1 MGAVPMSPPPPWSQT
16 MRYESNAYA
25 TPGPAADALHAL
37 NTFDVTAG
45 ADEPTVARL
54 LEQALTAVE
63 TDLATTRA
71 CVARVAA
78 MLERVDTPSQ
88 AAPVMPRRR
97 VGAGLAPWQA
107 RRVAAHVDENLGF
120 AITIDHLSTLAGLSS
135 SYFCRAFK
143 DTFGE
148 PPHAFIM
155 RKRVERAQQLML
167 QTREPLSQIA
177 LACGLSDQ
185 AHLCNL
191 FRRLVGHSP
200 SHWRR
205 SQWQEA

>member
-1 MGAVPMSPPPPWSQT
+1 
-16 MRYESNAYA
+16 MRFETNAYPGTGA
-25 TPGPAADALHAL
+25 TLASDAMHGMASSS
-37 NTFDVTAG
+37 VT
-45 ADEPTVARL
+45 RL
-54 LEQALTAVE
+54 LEQALTAAE

-71 CVARVAA
+71 CVAQVAA
-78 MLERVDTPSQ
+78 LLEREQ
-88 AAPVMPRRR
+88 APAVAKEQAPARRR

-107 RRVAAHVDENLGF
+107 RRVAAHVDENLAF
-120 AITIDHLSTLAGLSS
+120 PITIDHLSTIAGLSS

-148 PPHAFIM
+148 PPHAYIM
-155 RKRVERAQQLML
+155 RRRVERAQSLML

-191 FRRLVGHSP
+191 FRRLVGQSP

-205 SQWQEA
+205 SRWQEA

>member
-1 MGAVPMSPPPPWSQT
+1 MRIELNVPGAVHGMPPLALPP
-16 MRYESNAYA
+16 
-25 TPGPAADALHAL
+25 
-37 NTFDVTAG
+37 
-45 ADEPTVARL
+45 ADEEGNVTRL
-54 LEQALTAVE
+54 LEQALTAAG

-78 MLERVDTPSQ
+78 LLERER
-88 AAPVMPRRR
+88 APAERPVTLRRR

-107 RRVAAHVDENLGF
+107 RRVAAHVDQNLGYS
-120 AITIDHLSTLAGLSS
+120 ITIDQLAAIAGLSS

-143 DTFGE
+143 DSFGD
-148 PPHAFIM
+148 PPHAYIM
-155 RKRVERAQQLML
+155 RRRVERAQSLML

-191 FRRLVGHSP
+191 FRRLVGQSP
-200 SHWRR
+200 SQWRR
-205 SQWQEA
+205 SRWQEA

>member
-1 MGAVPMSPPPPWSQT
+1 

-25 TPGPAADALHAL
+25 SPSPAAETVHAL
-37 NTFDVTAG
+37 NTFALTTPH
-45 ADEPTVARL
+45 DEPTVARL

-78 MLERVDTPSQ
+78 LLEHAEAPAPSVP
-88 AAPVMPRRR
+88 ATIRRR

-191 FRRLVGHSP
+191 FRRLVGQSP

>member
-1 MGAVPMSPPPPWSQT
+1 MAHATSDMEPT
-16 MRYESNAYA
+16 MRFETEAFA
-25 TPGPAADALHAL
+25 G
-37 NTFDVTAG
+37 TASLR
-45 ADEPTVARL
+45 AVDPSVAHL

-71 CVARVAA
+71 CVAQVAA
-78 MLERVDTPSQ
+78 LLEREEKARPATRT
-88 AAPVMPRRR
+88 APADPVVRRR

-107 RRVAAHVDENLGF
+107 RRVSAHVNDNLGF
-120 AITIDHLSTLAGLSS
+120 PITIDQLAGIAGLSS

-143 DTFGE
+143 DTFGD
-148 PPHAFIM
+148 PPHAYIM
-155 RKRVERAQQLML
+155 RRRVERAQSLML

-191 FRRLVGHSP
+191 FRRLVGQSP

-205 SQWQEA
+205 SRWQEA

>member
-1 MGAVPMSPPPPWSQT
+1 
-16 MRYESNAYA
+16 MRFETNAYA
-25 TPGPAADALHAL
+25 GTGATLASEAMHGMAPFTLPPADTEAS
-37 NTFDVTAG
+37 VT
-45 ADEPTVARL
+45 RL
-54 LEQALTAVE
+54 LEQALTAAE

-78 MLERVDTPSQ
+78 LLEREQVP
-88 AAPVMPRRR
+88 AAAKEPVVARRR
-97 VGAGLAPWQA
+97 TGAGLAPWQA
-107 RRVAAHVDENLGF
+107 RRVATHVDENLGLP
-120 AITIDHLSTLAGLSS
+120 ITIDHLATIAGLSS

-143 DTFGE
+143 DTFGD
-148 PPHAFIM
+148 PPHAYIM
-155 RKRVERAQQLML
+155 RRRVERAQTLML

-191 FRRLVGHSP
+191 FRRLVGQSP

-205 SQWQEA
+205 SRWQEA

>member
-1 MGAVPMSPPPPWSQT
+1 MRFETEAFAGTASLRAVDPS
-16 MRYESNAYA
+16 
-25 TPGPAADALHAL
+25 
-37 NTFDVTAG
+37 
-45 ADEPTVARL
+45 VAHL

-71 CVARVAA
+71 CVAQVAA
-78 MLERVDTPSQ
+78 LLEREEKARPATRTVPAD
-88 AAPVMPRRR
+88 PVVRRR

-107 RRVAAHVDENLGF
+107 RRVSAHVNDNLGF
-120 AITIDHLSTLAGLSS
+120 PITIDQLAGIAGLSS

-143 DTFGE
+143 DTFGD
-148 PPHAFIM
+148 PPHAYIM
-155 RKRVERAQQLML
+155 RRRVERAQSLML

-191 FRRLVGHSP
+191 FRRLVGQSP

-205 SQWQEA
+205 SRWQEA

>member
-1 MGAVPMSPPPPWSQT
+1 MGDMPMSPPPPWSQT

-25 TPGPAADALHAL
+25 TPGPAADAVHAL
-37 NTFDVTAG
+37 NTFAVSSD
-45 ADEPTVARL
+45 DEPTVARL

-78 MLERVDTPSQ
+78 LLEQ
-88 AAPVMPRRR
+88 AEAPAQPPVLPVARRR

-120 AITIDHLSTLAGLSS
+120 SITIDHLSTLAGLSS

-191 FRRLVGHSP
+191 FRRLVGQSP

>member
-1 MGAVPMSPPPPWSQT
+1 
-16 MRYESNAYA
+16 MRYE
-25 TPGPAADALHAL
+25 T
-37 NTFDVTAG
+37 NTFAG
-45 ADEPTVARL
+45 TGGARASDAIHAMASATLTTPDAGQEPTVARL

-78 MLERVDTPSQ
+78 LLDREETHVETT
-88 AAPVMPRRR
+88 APARRR

-107 RRVAAHVDENLGF
+107 RRVAGHVDENLGF
-120 AITIDHLSTLAGLSS
+120 PITIDHLATIAGLSS

-143 DTFGE
+143 DTFGD
-148 PPHAFIM
+148 PPHAYIM
-155 RKRVERAQQLML
+155 RRRVERAQTLML

-191 FRRLVGHSP
+191 FRRLVGQSP

>member
-1 MGAVPMSPPPPWSQT
+1 
-16 MRYESNAYA
+16 MRYETNTFGGTGSAA
-25 TPGPAADALHAL
+25 SADARHGVAPFPLDAL
-37 NTFDVTAG
+37 DDRRPG
-45 ADEPTVARL
+45 ASKVASL

-63 TDLATTRA
+63 TDLSTTRA

-78 MLERVDTPSQ
+78 LLERQEDSPP
-88 AAPVMPRRR
+88 APAVVRRR
-97 VGAGLAPWQA
+97 IGAGLAPWQA
-107 RRVAAHVDENLGF
+107 RRVANHVVENLGF
-120 AITIDHLSTLAGLSS
+120 SITIDHLAGIAGLSS

-148 PPHAFIM
+148 PPHAYIM
-155 RKRVERAQQLML
+155 RRRVERAQTLML

-191 FRRLVGHSP
+191 FRRLVGQSP

-205 SQWQEA
+205 ARWQEA

>member
-1 MGAVPMSPPPPWSQT
+1 MHPDTLACAAPAPQAPS
-16 MRYESNAYA
+16 A
-25 TPGPAADALHAL
+25 T
-37 NTFDVTAG
+37 

-54 LEQALTAVE
+54 LEQALVAVE

-78 MLERVDTPSQ
+78 LLEK
-88 AAPVMPRRR
+88 AEAPVAADAGARRR

-107 RRVAAHVDENLGF
+107 RRVAAHVDDNLGF
-120 AITIDHLSTLAGLSS
+120 AITIDHLATLAGLSS

-148 PPHAFIM
+148 PPHAYIM
-155 RKRVERAQQLML
+155 RKRVERAQHLML

-191 FRRLVGHSP
+191 FRRLVGQSP

-205 SQWQEA
+205 AQWQEA

>member
-1 MGAVPMSPPPPWSQT
+1 VELT
-16 MRYESNAYA
+16 LMRYETNTFAGTGGA
-25 TPGPAADALHAL
+25 HAAEAMHAL
-37 NTFDVTAG
+37 APFPIDAPENTASDR
-45 ADEPTVARL
+45 EPTVQRL

-78 MLERVDTPSQ
+78 LLDREETHADSTPS
-88 AAPVMPRRR
+88 VRRR

-107 RRVAAHVDENLGF
+107 RRVSSHVEENLGF
-120 AITIDHLSTLAGLSS
+120 AITIDHLATIAGLSS

-143 DTFGE
+143 DTFGD
-148 PPHAFIM
+148 PPHAYIM
-155 RKRVERAQQLML
+155 RRRVERAQTLML

-191 FRRLVGHSP
+191 FRRLVGQSP

>member
-1 MGAVPMSPPPPWSQT
+1 
-16 MRYESNAYA
+16 MRYETNAFA
-25 TPGPAADALHAL
+25 GTGGPRAPEAMHGMAPFVHSTTEDQ
-37 NTFDVTAG
+37 TSVT
-45 ADEPTVARL
+45 RL
-54 LEQALTAVE
+54 LEQALTAAE

-78 MLERVDTPSQ
+78 LLEREQ
-88 AAPVMPRRR
+88 AQVEKPEPAARRR

-120 AITIDHLSTLAGLSS
+120 PITIDHLSTIAGLSS

-143 DTFGE
+143 DTFGD
-148 PPHAFIM
+148 PPHAYIM
-155 RKRVERAQQLML
+155 RRRVERAQTLML

-191 FRRLVGHSP
+191 FRRMVGQSP

-205 SQWQEA
+205 SRWQEA

>member
-1 MGAVPMSPPPPWSQT
+1 

-25 TPGPAADALHAL
+25 TPGATAEAMHAL
-37 NTFDVTAG
+37 NTFAETAPQ
-45 ADEPTVARL
+45 DEPTVARL

-78 MLERVDTPSQ
+78 LLEQ
-88 AAPVMPRRR
+88 AEAPPAPAPVVARRR

-120 AITIDHLSTLAGLSS
+120 PITIDHLSTLAGLSS

-191 FRRLVGHSP
+191 FRRLVGQSP

-205 SQWQEA
+205 SQWQEV

>member
-1 MGAVPMSPPPPWSQT
+1 MRIELNSPGVVHGMPPFSLP
-16 MRYESNAYA
+16 
-25 TPGPAADALHAL
+25 
-37 NTFDVTAG
+37 VTEEEG
-45 ADEPTVARL
+45 NVTRL
-54 LEQALTAVE
+54 LEKALTAAE

-78 MLERVDTPSQ
+78 LLEREQ
-88 AAPVMPRRR
+88 APAMPPPLPRRR

-107 RRVAAHVDENLGF
+107 RRVAAHVEENLGYS
-120 AITIDHLSTLAGLSS
+120 ITIDQLAAIAGLSS

-143 DTFGE
+143 DSFGD
-148 PPHAFIM
+148 PPHAYIM
-155 RKRVERAQQLML
+155 ARRVERAQTLML

-191 FRRLVGHSP
+191 FRRLVGQSP
-200 SHWRR
+200 SQWRR
-205 SQWQEA
+205 SRWQEA